1 MTEQL
6 IQLAKVAGIGGLA
19 FGVLVLIFREVIR
32 KQIFPT
38 LPPRQAYRLLRL
50 IVVLTFTIA
59 LVGLIGWVYLEHL
72 RSPFSELFRGN
83 LKQKETE
90 IFLLTPRQIFY

>member
-59 LVGLIGWVYLEHL
+59 LVGLIGWV
-72 RSPFSELFRGN
+72 
-83 LKQKETE
+83 
-90 IFLLTPRQIFY
+90 

>member
-59 LVGLIGWVYLEHL
+59 LVGLIG
-72 RSPFSELFRGN
+72 
-83 LKQKETE
+83 
-90 IFLLTPRQIFY
+90 